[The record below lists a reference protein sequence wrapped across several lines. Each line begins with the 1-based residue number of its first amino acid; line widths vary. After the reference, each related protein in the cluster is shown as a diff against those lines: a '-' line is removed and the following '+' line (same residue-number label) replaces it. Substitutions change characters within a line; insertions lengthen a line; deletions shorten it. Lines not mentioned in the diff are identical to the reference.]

1 MMQLFKID
9 NNGELIN
16 LDKLA
21 FEENDVYLVD
31 DKERNTIYIWVGR
44 NIPQEKKDVTA
55 EIARKL
61 DKERGGS
68 AKILIMKEKRE
79 YGSFLAMMHDLSK
92 GRIPGVSIERRP
104 EFTFEEPPKISK
116 PIIAKE
122 FQEEKE
128 IREEPT
134 TISRLKPPKHFVMLK
149 PEKIE
154 KEPPSIPESISVEK
168 TEEKEEI
175 GPKIQTKEWLK
186 QLMEHRKVVSK
197 PVIEEPVEEPDL
209 KTYVR
214 EAAYYFS
221 LDGYSYNDLCW
232 ILAEKIQKMNLVMP
246 SIEDI
251 RRKAEQVFNSSCSYD
266 ELCWLNAEMDFLIK
280 KSLLEKKKKK
290 LFDY

>member
-1 MMQLFKID
+1 MLLYKID
-9 NNGELIN
+9 DNGELIN

-21 FEENDVYLVD
+21 FEEEDVYLVD
-31 DKERNTIYIWVGR
+31 DKERNTIYIWVGTHT
-44 NIPQEKKDVTA
+44 PQEKKDITA

-104 EFTFEEPPKISK
+104 EFTFEGSPEISK
-116 PIIAKE
+116 PIIAKKL
-122 FQEEKE
+122 QEERE
-128 IREEPT
+128 IGEEPM
-134 TISRLKPPKHFVMLK
+134 TISKLKPPTQFVMLK

-154 KEPPSIPESISVEK
+154 KEPPSAPEFISGEI

-175 GPKIQTKEWLK
+175 KPKIQTREWLK
-186 QLMEHRKVVSK
+186 QLMEHRKFVPK
-197 PVIEEPVEEPDL
+197 PVIEEPIEEPDL
-209 KTYVR
+209 KTYVS
-214 EAAYYFS
+214 EAAYYLS
-221 LDGYSYNDLCW
+221 LSGYSYNDLCW